1 LEGSKLTIW
10 VVNGVLLL
18 FFDFLLLGS
27 RLHDSPLQ
35 LSLLLLEGQGR
46 HTGCFV
52 GVVVIWNG
60 LVVVLVPVMAL
71 VVPTQAGERCEVLT

>member
-35 LSLLLLEGQGR
+35 LSLLLLEGQCR
-46 HTGCFV
+46 HTGCLV
-52 GVVVIWNG
+52 GVVVVWDG

-71 VVPTQAGERCEVLT
+71 VVPTQAG